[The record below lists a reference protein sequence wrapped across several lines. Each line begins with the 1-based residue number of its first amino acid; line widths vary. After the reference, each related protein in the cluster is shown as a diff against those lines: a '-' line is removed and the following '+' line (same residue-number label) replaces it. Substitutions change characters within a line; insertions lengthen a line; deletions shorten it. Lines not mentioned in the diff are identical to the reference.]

1 MSNNKRKPLTEEHKA
16 KLREKALERKNVA
29 KELKTE
35 ETIDLSNTKAENK
48 PIKGLGDVV
57 EKITK
62 FFGIEPCDKCIKRKE
77 KMNTFEFLR
86 LMDTPTYDEVEML
99 KRTVVSKVLLEEDKK
114 DFFAMY
120 NRLFKRNVKVCN
132 CPGVILGMV
141 ETLNEFID
149 INIDP
154 SED

>member
-1 MSNNKRKPLTEEHKA
+1 MSNNKRKPMSQETKD
-16 KLREKALERKNVA
+16 KLRQKAMERKNSA
-29 KELKTE
+29 KEIKTE
-35 ETIDLSNTKAENK
+35 ENIDISNTTPTDK

-86 LMDTPTYDEVEML
+86 LIDTPTYDEVEML
-99 KRTVVSKVLLEEDKK
+99 RRTVLSKTLLEEDKK
-114 DFFAMY
+114 PFFEMY

-141 ETLNEFID
+141 ETLQEFID
-149 INIDP
+149 INTDP
-154 SED
+154 SEN